1 MKKKTKMSKYDVNKT
16 KERHS
21 DFDDLNSQLGSFGIE
36 PPKIYRTEQSKRSN
50 RSFSNSQTNVKTSN
64 RKKNTQKNKVHQTVD
79 QQRKAQNKKRKQ
91 KNKFIRLFRIILVLI
106 CVIAIAVVLCLTVL
120 FKIDTITIKGNSIY
134 SNSEITAVLP
144 IEQNNN
150 LLLCDIDSAEKELE
164 ESLPYVYKAEITRK
178 LPTTIIVN
186 ITETQTIYAVKNE
199 DKTYTLLDENF
210 KVLETN
216 SAKKPEG
223 SIVIKK
229 LTLTSAN
236 VGMTAGFEKEQVQ
249 KDLSAMTAQIKSM
262 SLQDEITSIYSVDIN
277 NNYMVYDGRITY
289 KFGTTE
295 NLENKI
301 YSALT
306 ATEKLNE
313 SNPNAKG
320 EMTVTDVKQIYFTEK

>member
-1 MKKKTKMSKYDVNKT
+1 
-16 KERHS
+16 
-21 DFDDLNSQLGSFGIE
+21 
-36 PPKIYRTEQSKRSN
+36 
-50 RSFSNSQTNVKTSN
+50 
-64 RKKNTQKNKVHQTVD
+64 
-79 QQRKAQNKKRKQ
+79 
-91 KNKFIRLFRIILVLI
+91 
-106 CVIAIAVVLCLTVL
+106 
-120 FKIDTITIKGNSIY
+120 
-134 SNSEITAVLP
+134 
-144 IEQNNN
+144 
-150 LLLCDIDSAEKELE
+150 
-164 ESLPYVYKAEITRK
+164 

-216 SAKKPEG
+216 STKKPEG

-236 VGMTAGFEKEQVQ
+236 VGKTAGFEKEQIQ

-277 NNYMVYDGRITY
+277 NNYMVYDGRIIY

>member
-1 MKKKTKMSKYDVNKT
+1 
-16 KERHS
+16 
-21 DFDDLNSQLGSFGIE
+21 
-36 PPKIYRTEQSKRSN
+36 
-50 RSFSNSQTNVKTSN
+50 
-64 RKKNTQKNKVHQTVD
+64 
-79 QQRKAQNKKRKQ
+79 
-91 KNKFIRLFRIILVLI
+91 
-106 CVIAIAVVLCLTVL
+106 VL

-216 SAKKPEG
+216 STKKPEG

-236 VGMTAGFEKEQVQ
+236 VGKTAGFEKEQIQ

-277 NNYMVYDGRITY
+277 NNYMVYDGRIIY